1 MGDADNLHS
10 QMVGWAKIVLPLCAL
25 GILSTL
31 FLFARDS
38 NDLDTSAL
46 EQAEEIARAQ
56 RVTAPEFAGV
66 TDDGSVVVIAAK
78 SAQPDATRLDT
89 VQIDDISMR
98 LDTPE
103 GNFLTVNA
111 TKGEVDGRAQI
122 ASFLG
127 LARLETSTG
136 YALETNGLMAELATG
151 RITSEGLLEIRAP
164 FGQLTAGKV
173 TFEPGSSDQGQQML
187 FTNGVRLL
195 YTSPRP

>member
-151 RITSEGLLEIRAP
+151 RITSEGLLEIRAGNRCCSPMASGCYIRHQGRNQRTP
-164 FGQLTAGKV
+164 F
-173 TFEPGSSDQGQQML
+173 
-187 FTNGVRLL
+187 R
-195 YTSPRP
+195 